1 MNPFSK
7 KARSYDKYS
16 FIQKE
21 VNNRLL
27 SRLDLIKHDKLNILE
42 IGSGTGYLSQVLQ
55 QKYPHVNIISMDL
68 SYEMALVHKNKNDNA
83 KCVVGN
89 AENPPFQISTFDTLL
104 SSLTLHWCNIG
115 PNLFDKFSNLLTP
128 NGLLLFSVAGPDTFQ
143 EFKKCPPDIYEKL
156 RFNEFL
162 DMHHYGDFLLQS
174 DFRDPVVDN
183 EQITIEFPTFS
194 QLLNSIRLTGTN
206 ITDTLNRAHITKAE
220 YNIIKSCLYN
230 DTSDSFELTYD
241 IIFGYALK
249 PAKTLNKSGKLIKIK
264 EIKK

>member
-7 KARSYDKYS
+7 KARSYDKHS

-27 SRLDLIKHDKLNILE
+27 SRLDLIKHDMSNVLE
-42 IGSGTGYLSQVLQ
+42 IGSGTGYLSYDLQ
-55 QKYPHVNIISMDL
+55 QKHPHVNIISMDL
-68 SYEMALVHKNKNDNA
+68 SYAMTLVHKEKTANA

-89 AENPPFQISTFDTLL
+89 AENPPFQLSTFDTLL
-104 SSLTLHWCNIG
+104 SSLTLHWCNIDSD
-115 PNLFDKFSNLLTP
+115 LFLKFSNLLIP
-128 NGLLLFSVAGPDTFQ
+128 NGLFLFSVSGPDTFK

-183 EQITIEFPTFS
+183 EQITIEFPSFS
-194 QLLNSIRLTGTN
+194 QLLDSIRLTGTN
-206 ITDTLNRAHITKAE
+206 ITDNLNRAHITKAE
-220 YNIIKSCLYN
+220 YNVIKSCLYN
-230 DTSDSFELTYD
+230 DASGSFELTYD

-249 PAKTLNKSGKLIKIK
+249 PAKSLDKSGKLIKIK

>member
-1 MNPFSK
+1 MNPFSN
-7 KARSYDKYS
+7 KASSYDKHS

-27 SRLDLIKHDKLNILE
+27 SRLDLIKHDKLNVLE
-42 IGSGTGYLSQVLQ
+42 IGSGTGYLSQDLQ
-55 QKYPHVNIISMDL
+55 QKHPYVNIISMDL
-68 SYEMALVHKNKNDNA
+68 SYEMALVHKIKNDNA

-89 AENPPFQISTFDTLL
+89 AENPPFQLSTFDTLL
-104 SSLTLHWCNIG
+104 SSLTLHWCNID

-128 NGLLLFSVAGPDTFQ
+128 NGLLLFSVAGPDTFK

-156 RFNEFL
+156 RFNEYL

-174 DFRDPVVDN
+174 DFRDPVMDN
-183 EQITIEFPTFS
+183 EQITIEFSKFS
-194 QLLNSIRLTGTN
+194 QLLDSIRLTGTN
-206 ITDTLNRAHITKAE
+206 ITDSTNRAHITKAE

-230 DTSDSFELTYD
+230 DASNSFELTYD

-249 PAKTLNKSGKLIKIK
+249 PAKTLDKSGKFIKIK